1 MFVNNV
7 EFSENDVAE
16 VRSLFGLADS
26 TPPAADPAPAEPP
39 APAVDTSAA
48 ADTKPAQTTE
58 PSDTTGST
66 TTEPAPSGTAP
77 TKPTPADDTQLDPES
92 KFNKQNSAFAQMR
105 VQNKQYSDMIMNLA
119 RATGQNPSNIEEAQA
134 LLQEGLNK
142 VVAKNRNIPEDVLR
156 EMDRDKQE
164 LSELRQ
170 AQARQNALAGFQ
182 RVKDTFGL
190 SRDDVNEFADK
201 LIAAKINP
209 FEQSNVDLVKEYK
222 NIYFDKLI
230 EQAVEK
236 GIQAERARALK
247 ATQSSTAPTA
257 TRGTPDNTGNQV
269 KQINTVD
276 ELNALLD
283 SLK

>member
-1 MFVNNV
+1 MFL
-7 EFSENDVAE
+7 EEQFSEDDVAE
-16 VRSLFGLADS
+16 VRSLFGL
-26 TPPAADPAPAEPP
+26 TNEQPASPAPADPAPAP
-39 APAVDTSAA
+39 SATE
-48 ADTKPAQTTE
+48 DTKPAT
-58 PSDTTGST
+58 DTDTNANTGSSAT
-66 TTEPAPSGTAP
+66 DPAPSTTAS
-77 TKPTPADDTQLDPES
+77 TDPTPAEDTLLDPES

-105 VQNKQYSDMIMNLA
+105 IQNKQYSDMIMNLA
-119 RATGQNPSNIEEAQA
+119 RATGQNPGNIEEAQA
-134 LLQEGLNK
+134 LLQDGLNK

-164 LSELRQ
+164 LNELRQ

-190 SRDDVNEFADK
+190 SRNDVNAFADK

-209 FEQSNVDLVKEYK
+209 FENSNIDLVKEYK
-222 NIYFDKLI
+222 NLYFDKLI
-230 EQAVEK
+230 EQAVER

-247 ATQSSTAPTA
+247 ATQSSTAPTS

-269 KQINTVD
+269 KRINTVD